1 MASAIAS
8 GGGSIA
14 KDPEL
19 DSCSYLVT
27 KHSWKGKYKRI
38 LSIGST
44 GISTYNPDKFDIT
57 NRWPHSDV
65 LSAAPNKAGNVSLI
79 DIITIFSIIT
89 KAGDCDLILI
99 FPIQTYYD
107 YSLHLI

>member
-8 GGGSIA
+8 GGGGGGSLS
-14 KDPEL
+14 KEGPEL
-19 DSCSYLVT
+19 ESCSYLVT

-79 DIITIFSIIT
+79 DIFH
-89 KAGDCDLILI
+89 
-99 FPIQTYYD
+99 Y
-107 YSLHLI
+107 